1 MQAIL
6 GTRDFNLVK
15 SPIKGNR
22 LPKRAGAVSI
32 IVNGTPFQA
41 PVSTNRAW
49 SADAAHVL
57 EYIWLDIDGT
67 AYYLTLNYAEKAI
80 DLAGSEFEVKEG
92 VAKRKDPVRVTAAIE
107 RESTRVSKF
116 KAWAAARV

>member
-41 PVSTNRAW
+41 PVTTNRAW

-67 AYYLTLNYAEKAI
+67 AYYLEPILPETINRL
-80 DLAGSEFEVKEG
+80 
-92 VAKRKDPVRVTAAIE
+92 TAAIE